1 MEGTIRM
8 SRKRPINVEI
18 SPRFPDEPLERM
30 VKRFIKKM
38 KKQKVLEEV
47 RDRRYYEKPSTKR
60 RKEAIK
66 RKRLVQKNT
75 PKR

>member
-1 MEGTIRM
+1 M